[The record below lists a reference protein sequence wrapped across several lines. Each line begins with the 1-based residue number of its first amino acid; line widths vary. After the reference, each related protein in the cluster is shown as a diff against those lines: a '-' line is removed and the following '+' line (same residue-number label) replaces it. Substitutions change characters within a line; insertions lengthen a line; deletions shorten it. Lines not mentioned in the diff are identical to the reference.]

1 MIDGVMH
8 WLYYWSAFAFLR
20 FLEIHISGQFGYL
33 LLMIN
38 IAVLFSPAGARLSK
52 TLFDVVVVPVMG
64 VLEVNV
70 APHASRG
77 AIFFHSAFS
86 QCVRGMH
93 TEVAKVSIPYASEG
107 QLQEIEN
114 HCTKMSR
121 LLQVERRRRRVAE
134 WSDSQNSF
142 SQDSWGGGGGH
153 RNASRDAVSAS
164 GGLRRRKLKSRTRG
178 KGIRQSLGLW

>member
-1 MIDGVMH
+1 MH

-20 FLEIHISGQFGYL
+20 FLQIHVSEQFGYL

-38 IAVLFSPAGARLSK
+38 VAVLFSPAGARLSK
-52 TLFDVVVVPVMG
+52 TLFDIGVVPIMG
-64 VLEVNV
+64 LVEVNV
-70 APHASRG
+70 APHAARG
-77 AIFFHSAFS
+77 AMFFHSAFS
-86 QCVRGMH
+86 QCVRGVH

-114 HCTKMSR
+114 HCTKMAR

-134 WSDSQNSF
+134 WSDSQSSF
-142 SQDSWGGGGGH
+142 AQDGGRGGGG
-153 RNASRDAVSAS
+153 RSNANRDAVSAS
-164 GGLRRRKLKSRTRG
+164 GGLRRRKQKSRPRV